1 MKLPLTPVRCLLRAG
16 QEYGSKVGV
25 VDGDKRLTY
34 AETLDRSLRLAAA
47 LSELGIGA
55 GDRVASLSF
64 NCHQLLELYYG
75 VPMASAVLLSLNVR
89 LSAEEQTY
97 ILEHSGSKLVVFDP
111 EFLPLVEALRK
122 QLPQLRWLPLTEV
135 PDAPEWVEQR
145 SYEACLAA
153 AEPRPIDF
161 TAIDE
166 DAIAELFYTSGSTGR
181 PKGVMLSHR
190 TLYLHAANVIMSYGR
205 LEGCVAWD
213 KRVEAHTIPLFHA
226 NGWGRPHTIT
236 YLGGRHIMVKRF
248 DPQQTCELIEREG
261 VTAFSMVPTMAA
273 AMVNFPG
280 LKDYDLSTLEEI
292 SLGGAASS
300 PALVRAVEQKLGC
313 RAFVGYGLTESGPV
327 ATTAH
332 PKSTFGDLDDDA
344 RIRRQSMT
352 GFALPG
358 AELRVVDL
366 DGKDVPQ
373 DGKSIGEVLIR
384 GDGVMDGYWD
394 EPEATA
400 QAMEGTWL
408 HTGDMAVWDE
418 DRYLLIVDRKKDIII
433 SGGENISSIEIEKV
447 IAAHPAV
454 YECAVIGVPHE
465 KWGEAP
471 KAIVALKPGSSV
483 TEKDIR
489 SHVREHLAGFKVPA
503 SVEFCQELPKGAT
516 GKILKRV
523 LRDPH
528 WEGRDIRVQG
538 TDLAG

>member
-16 QEYGSKVGV
+16 QEYGSKVGI

-34 AETLDRSLRLAAA
+34 AEVLERSLRLASA
-47 LSELGIGA
+47 LRSLEVES

-64 NCHQLLELYYG
+64 NCHQLIELYYG
-75 VPMASAVLLSLNVR
+75 VPMARAVLLSLNVR
-89 LSAEEQTY
+89 LSAEEQAY

-111 EFLPLVEALRK
+111 ELLPLAEQLRK
-122 QLPQLRWLPLTEV
+122 TLPQIRWIPLSDL
-135 PDAPEWVEQR
+135 PDAPAWLDQP
-145 SYEACLAA
+145 SYESLLAA
-153 AEPRPIDF
+153 ADPAPVDY
-161 TAIDE
+161 AGYDE

-190 TLYLHAANVIMSYGR
+190 TLYLHAVNVIMGYGR
-205 LEGCVAWD
+205 LERCVAWD

-236 YLGGRHIMVKRF
+236 YLGGRHVMVKRF
-248 DPQQTCELIEREG
+248 DPQQVCELIEREG

-273 AMVNFPG
+273 AMVHCP
-280 LKDYDLSTLEEI
+280 DVDRYDLSTLEEI
-292 SLGGAASS
+292 TLGGAASS
-300 PALVRAVEQKLGC
+300 PAIVRAVEQKFGC

-332 PKSTFGDLDDDA
+332 PKSTFGHLDDEA

-352 GFALPG
+352 GYALPG

-366 DGKDVPQ
+366 EGADVPQ
-373 DGKSIGEVLIR
+373 DGKSIGEVLLR
-384 GDGVMDGYWD
+384 GDGVMDGYWN
-394 EPEATA
+394 EPEAA
-400 QAMEGTWL
+400 AEAMEGTWL

-465 KWGEAP
+465 KWGESP
-471 KAIVALKPGSSV
+471 KAIVALKPGASA
-483 TEKDIR
+483 TEDEIR
-489 SHVREHLAGFKVPA
+489 NHVRAHLAGFKVPG
-503 SVEFCQELPKGAT
+503 SVEFCAELPKGAT

-523 LRDPH
+523 LREPY
-528 WEGRDIRVQG
+528 WEGREVRVQG
-538 TDLAG
+538 TNIEG

>member
-34 AETLDRSLRLAAA
+34 GEILDRSLRLAAA
-47 LSELGIGA
+47 LGELGIGA

-75 VPMASAVLLSLNVR
+75 VPMARAVLLSLNVR
-89 LSAEEQTY
+89 LSAEEQAY

-111 EFLPLVEALRK
+111 ELLPLADALRK
-122 QLPQLRWLPLTEV
+122 QLPQLRWLPLSDV
-135 PDAPEWVEQR
+135 PGAPDWAEQS
-145 SYEACLAA
+145 SYEARLAA
-153 AEPRPIDF
+153 AAPLPVDF
-161 TAIDE
+161 TTFDE
-166 DAIAELFYTSGSTGR
+166 DATAELFYTSGSTGR

-190 TLYLHAANVIMSYGR
+190 TLYLHAVNVIMGYGR
-205 LEGCVAWD
+205 LDHCVAWD

-248 DPQQTCELIEREG
+248 DPQQVCELIEREG
-261 VTAFSMVPTMAA
+261 VTAFSMVPTMGA
-273 AMVNFPG
+273 AMVHFPD
-280 LKDYDLSTLEEI
+280 LERYDLSTLEEI
-292 SLGGAASS
+292 TMGGAASS
-300 PALVRAVEQKLGC
+300 PALVRAIEQKFGC

-332 PKSTFGDLDDDA
+332 PKSTFGALEDDA

-352 GFALPG
+352 GCALPG
-358 AELRVVDL
+358 AEVRVVDL
-366 DGKDVPQ
+366 EGADVPQ
-373 DGKSIGEVLIR
+373 DGKNIGEVLIR
-384 GDGVMDGYWD
+384 GDGVMDGYWN

-400 QAMEGTWL
+400 EAMEGTWL

-465 KWGEAP
+465 KWGETP
-471 KAIVALKPGSSV
+471 MAIVALRPGAEAS
-483 TEKDIR
+483 EDDIR
-489 SHVREHLAGFKVPA
+489 NHVREHLAGFKVPG
-503 SVEFCQELPKGAT
+503 SVEFCEELPKGAT

-523 LRDPH
+523 LREPH

-538 TDLAG
+538 TGLDG